1 LTDPTAPPPH
11 RRKGPIGFSAE
22 QKVTTFKGTP
32 STNAGGIGQAS
43 GPTSETPKRSKELHV
58 APILVWVIL
67 GVLVM
72 IAGAAVVE
80 PVLIAVGAIFVVGGF
95 LTQRMNR
102 TETRLRDEFR
112 DKGDN

>member
-43 GPTSETPKRSKELHV
+43 GPTREAPKRSKELHV
-58 APILVWVIL
+58 APVLVWVIV

-72 IAGAAVVE
+72 IAGAALVE
-80 PVLIAVGAIFVVGGF
+80 PWVIFVGAFIIVGGF
-95 LTQRMNR
+95 LAQRMNR

-112 DKGDN
+112 NKGEN

>member
-1 LTDPTAPPPH
+1 
-11 RRKGPIGFSAE
+11 
-22 QKVTTFKGTP
+22 
-32 STNAGGIGQAS
+32 
-43 GPTSETPKRSKELHV
+43 
-58 APILVWVIL
+58 VIV

-80 PVLIAVGAIFVVGGF
+80 PVLIVVGAIIIAGGF

-112 DKGDN
+112 DKGES